1 MKGRLLKWEDD
12 LLGRLRD
19 QEFAREYVQTC
30 LEEGLPITEAVSAV
44 IRAHGLDKV
53 AKRAHMAKPNLLRA
67 VRAGANPT
75 LETLRQLLNS
85 IGMDVAVRSLKPLPR
100 KRVAVAR

>member
-1 MKGRLLKWEDD
+1 MKGRLRKWEDG
-12 LLGRLRD
+12 LLERLRD
-19 QEFAREYVQTC
+19 PDFAREYVQAC
-30 LEEGLPITEAVSAV
+30 LEEGLPITEAVGAV

-75 LETLRQLLNS
+75 LDTLRQLLNS
-85 IGMDVAVRSLKPLPR
+85 IGMDVAVRNLKPLPR
-100 KRVAVAR
+100 KRALAAR